1 MCWGREEGVEGG
13 GIDNNQASDETGEPI
28 LFGRDGGSGTL
39 AAVSRQ
45 PRLDK

>member
-1 MCWGREEGVEGG
+1 MEGG

-28 LFGRDGGSGTL
+28 LFGRDGDECPR